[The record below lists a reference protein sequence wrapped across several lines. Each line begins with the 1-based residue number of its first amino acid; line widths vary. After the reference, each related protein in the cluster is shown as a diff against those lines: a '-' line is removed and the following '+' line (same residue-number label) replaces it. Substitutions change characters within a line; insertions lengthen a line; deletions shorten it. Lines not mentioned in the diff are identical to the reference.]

1 MQRKIYTD
9 FQGAVAEGGWWWWW
23 LQLFVRV
30 EFCVRL
36 GGVGSVRWLWPALSA
51 AGLGRG
57 FWQVAALRKDLP
69 PLLVLNPYFLVSE
82 AGVTTSLRRASNIAW
97 SVRWAPRSEWG
108 FEGERARTEQPP

>member
-9 FQGAVAEGGWWWWW
+9 FQGAVAEGGWRWW

-36 GGVGSVRWLWPALSA
+36 GGVGSVRWLWPAPSA

-57 FWQVAALRKDLP
+57 FWQVAAPRKDLP

-82 AGVTTSLRRASNIAW
+82 ARVTTSLRRASNIAW
-97 SVRWAPRSEWG
+97 SVRRVPRSERG
-108 FEGERARTEQPP
+108 FEGERARTEQPA